1 MNVGPPKKRVI
12 ITVLALTVAGTVAG
26 ARSDDGG
33 DDIELTAVFADAS
46 PLYEGNSVKA
56 SGVTVGE
63 IESIKLVDGAARVTM
78 KIKRAVLPLHRD
90 AKAVITEQDILGERY
105 VSLDRGSPDAPLL
118 PEENAVI
125 PVSQT
130 SRTVDLQS
138 ILDRVDNPTGTALA
152 ALVTT
157 LGEGSDG
164 RGKDIA
170 DALAALA
177 PAMRQS
183 GDLARVLKDQNALL
197 AHLVDTVSPVLASV
211 ATNNGTKLDKL
222 VDSTDRALAQV
233 ASDRAAVQQALTRLP
248 STLASARQA
257 LANVAN
263 IADNAT
269 PTLAAMRPV
278 TADLSDISA
287 ELDTFAS
294 AADPALASARP
305 VLEHAQELIDQAAPV
320 VAALR
325 PAGQDVRSTAA
336 DGRRLVDTAFSGA
349 ALGDL
354 LEFVKNWALVT
365 SGYDGLSNYFRVEAL
380 LTPGAALTT
389 ARGALP
395 GSGGSKGSPT
405 KGTGPLGGLTSGL
418 SGLTGGLTSGLP
430 GLTDGLA
437 HGLSGLTSGLD
448 GHRATNGGAT
458 GLSPSQESNLLTQLL
473 GGL

>member
-1 MNVGPPKKRVI
+1 MTTLRNPKKRVLLMA
-12 ITVLALTVAGTVAG
+12 LALTVAGTVAATKSG
-26 ARSDDGG
+26 SGG
-33 DDIELTAVFADAS
+33 GDIELTAVFADAS

-78 KIKRAVLPLHRD
+78 KIQRSVLPLHSD

-105 VSLDRGSPDAPLL
+105 VSLDRGSPNAPVL
-118 PEENAVI
+118 PEDNAVI
-125 PVSQT
+125 PKSQT

-138 ILDRVDNPTGTALA
+138 ILDHVDNPTGTALA

-157 LGEGSDG
+157 LGEGSAD

-170 DALAALA
+170 AALAALA

-183 GDLARVLKDQNALL
+183 GDLGRVLDDQNALL

-211 ATNNGTKLDKL
+211 ATNNGTKLDRL
-222 VDSTDRALAQV
+222 VDSTDQTLTQV
-233 ASDRAAVQQALTRLP
+233 ATDRAAVQATLNRLP
-248 STLASARQA
+248 GTLASAQQA
-257 LANVAN
+257 LANVAKV
-263 IADNAT
+263 ADNAT

-278 TADLSDISA
+278 TADLSDIST
-287 ELDTFAS
+287 ELHTFAS

-305 VLEHAQELIDQAAPV
+305 VLEHAQQLIDQAAPV

-325 PAGQDVRSTAA
+325 PAGPDVRSAA
-336 DGRRLVDTAFSGA
+336 ANGRQLVSTAFSGA

-365 SGYDGLSNYFRVEAL
+365 SGYDGLSNYFRVEEL
-380 LTPGAALTT
+380 LTPGSALTT
-389 ARGALP
+389 VQGAVP
-395 GSGGSKGSPT
+395 GLAGSKNTTS
-405 KGTGPLGGLTSGL
+405 KGTGPLGGVPSVL
-418 SGLTGGLTSGLP
+418 GGLTSGL
-430 GLTDGLA
+430 G
-437 HGLSGLTSGLD
+437 GLTSGLGGLTSGLG
-448 GHRATNGGAT
+448 GHHTSSGGAT
-458 GLSPSQESNLLTQLL
+458 GLSQNQESNLLTQLL